1 MKKWMAF
8 FLAMVM
14 ALSLWAC
21 GKDDTKAA
29 PTEAPTTPTEAP
41 TAPVENNG
49 GENINQDPETGNF
62 SLLTDMTIR
71 YGEGDDA
78 EIIKMEFAYDDDHD
92 IVAYKAYLDGN
103 LYSKGTFDKDTY
115 NTLQQKDYTEDG
127 VIDGTYDY
135 TYDENGREI
144 QAVTT
149 DGEGNIL
156 SFRANTYTAQGLLE
170 YSFSSFADEIGNYTT
185 YEQYTYD
192 DHGNILRYISGSG
205 DEIWTIIVFE
215 NIYDG
220 DRLSEVKTYEDGI
233 LQWCEQYDA
242 DGNLVTELSYGSEG
256 EVFSR
261 EEWTYENGK
270 PVRRVITNDGVESYR
285 EEYTYNADGQLV
297 ELRAFDEGEY
307 HGGEVYTYENGDL
320 VNLKLYEHE
329 TLEGEY
335 TLNYRKVTVSEEQA
349 QKLAALYATMMED

>member
-1 MKKWMAF
+1 M
-8 FLAMVM
+8 AMVM
-14 ALSLWAC
+14 ALSLCAC
-21 GKDDTKAA
+21 GKDDTKN
-29 PTEAPTTPTEAP
+29 PTDGPTKAPTTPT
-41 TAPVENNG
+41 TSTTGENN
-49 GENINQDPETGNF
+49 NADPETGNF
-62 SLLTDMTIR
+62 SLLTDMSIR
-71 YGEGDDA
+71 YADGEDS
-78 EIIKMEFAYDDDHD
+78 EIIKLEMTYDDDFD
-92 IVAYKAYLDGN
+92 IVGYKVFMEGK
-103 LYSKGTFDKDTY
+103 LYSEVTCDKKTCKPLSQRDYSEGGT
-115 NTLQQKDYTEDG
+115 
-127 VIDGTYDY
+127 IDCTYDY
-135 TYDENGREI
+135 TYDENGKELE
-144 QAVTT
+144 AVST
-149 DGEGNIL
+149 DGEGTVL
-156 SFRANTYTAQGLLE
+156 YSRSNTYTPEGWLE
-170 YSFSSFADEIGNYTT
+170 SSVSSFADENGGYIT
-185 YEQYTYD
+185 YERYTYD
-192 DHGNILRYISGSG
+192 EQGNALSYISGSG

-320 VNLKLYEHE
+320 VNLKLYDHE